1 MTFRRNIDPV
11 GAIEDFKQVYQAAG
25 KNRWRFMALA
35 AAITFTLFGTM
46 AKERVMIPPERP
58 EIEIISTLDAGRTD
72 AEIIASNIANQERND
87 RLAAEKAAR
96 DEEVKEIYRSLG
108 RMSGI
113 DVEAVEAEA
122 EAERA
127 QAEAERPQASRI
139 LAERQAE
146 IYGTTQE

>member
-1 MTFRRNIDPV
+1 MTFRRNINPA
-11 GAIEDFKQVYQAAG
+11 GAIEDFKQVYKAAG

-58 EIEIISTLDAGRTD
+58 EIEIISTLEAGRTD
-72 AEIIASNIANQERND
+72 AEIIASNIAHQERMD
-87 RLAAEKAAR
+87 RIAAEQAAR

-127 QAEAERPQASRI
+127 EAETQRTEASRL

-146 IYGTTQE
+146 IYGTIEE

>member
-1 MTFRRNIDPV
+1 MGFMRNVNPS
-11 GAIEDFKQVYQAAG
+11 GAIEDFKHVYKVAG

-46 AKERVMIPPERP
+46 AQERVMIPPERP
-58 EIEIISTLDAGRTD
+58 EVEIIRTLEPGRTD
-72 AEIIASNIANQERND
+72 AEIIASNIANQERKE
-87 RLAAEKAAR
+87 RLAAEQAAR

-113 DVEAVEAEA
+113 DVDAVEAEA

-127 QAEAERPQASRI
+127 AIDEQREDARRI
-139 LAERQAE
+139 LAQRQAE
-146 IYGTTQE
+146 VYDTIEE